1 MLPLMN
7 PPGIKVVSI
16 ASKYMISWGG
26 GGGGGWK
33 GPGAT
38 DLKQLLTQTN

>member
-1 MLPLMN
+1 MN
-7 PPGIKVVSI
+7 LPGIKVVSI
-16 ASKYMISWGG
+16 ASKYMISW
-26 GGGGGWK
+26 GGGWK

>member
-1 MLPLMN
+1 MN
-7 PPGIKVVSI
+7 LPGIKVVSI
-16 ASKYMISWGG
+16 ASKYMISW
-26 GGGGGWK
+26 GGGGWK